1 MSESTL
7 DQRIARC
14 PEELQQLI
22 AEFRE
27 ATPRER
33 LEMMLE
39 FSDDLPDLP
48 ERLHAQR
55 DAMEQ
60 IHECQ
65 SPVFLHTEIDG
76 RVDGDPESGGVMF
89 YLDIPREAPTVRG
102 YAGILAEGLN
112 GATPAAVLST
122 PEDVYTLLG
131 LGEAITP
138 QRLRGLHALMVYMKR
153 QIQRIIVEETA

>member
-1 MSESTL
+1 MDEK
-7 DQRIARC
+7 IARC
-14 PEELQQLI
+14 PQGLQDI
-22 AEFRE
+22 IYEFRE

-33 LEMMLE
+33 LEMLLE
-39 FSDDLPDLP
+39 FSDDLPPLP

-60 IHECQ
+60 VHECQ
-65 SPVFLHTEIDG
+65 SPVFLHTEITDG
-76 RVDGDPESGGVMF
+76 IVTF
-89 YLDIPREAPTVRG
+89 FLDIPREAPTVRG
-102 YAGILAEGLN
+102 YAGVLAEGLN
-112 GATPAAVLST
+112 QSSPAAVLTT

-153 QIQRIIVEETA
+153 QIQRIVATEE